1 MRAAPVRSAL
11 HALLICSVLDP
22 TAHAADSTASKAE
35 TGATPQTTQ
44 QQDTGGA
51 AGNANRDV
59 VIRNAPIKRRDTITA
74 GSKAGSS
81 GARGAQPSALPPD
94 GAHIAL
100 HGRNP
105 LPLAHAYV
113 SKPAPGAATR
123 AYPILRPD
131 AAVGTARANNP
142 TLAAAGRPSAEVIRA
157 TSRPAASL
165 KAAAGNGVLG
175 GARATGRG
183 TIGGPTNTAS
193 MIKAGINGTTL
204 RPRS

>member
-1 MRAAPVRSAL
+1 MRTAPVRSTL
-11 HALLICSVLDP
+11 HALLICSLLGSA
-22 TAHAADSTASKAE
+22 AHAADSAVSKGE
-35 TGATPQTTQ
+35 TGATLQMTQ
-44 QQDTGGA
+44 QRDTGRT
-51 AGNANRDV
+51 AGNANRDA

-81 GARGAQPSALPPD
+81 AARSAQPSALQPD

-100 HGRNP
+100 HGRSSP
-105 LPLAHAYV
+105 PLAHAYV

-131 AAVGTARANNP
+131 PAIGTALANNP
-142 TLAAAGRPSAEVIRA
+142 ALAAARWPSAEVIRA
-157 TSRPAASL
+157 TSRPGASL
-165 KAAAGNGVLG
+165 KAVAGNGVVG
-175 GARATGRG
+175 GARAPGRG